1 MAAGVGPADS
11 VAAPDRLAHD
21 LRHDG
26 VIAGGKGK
34 RRAGKLGP
42 RLSLIPLHQPAK
54 PLIEPSGI
62 ESLRRGEGLGAAAA
76 PKGLDGLVGIAAKL
90 AAHTGNP
97 RWRDM
102 RAEAIEA

>member
-11 VAAPDRLAHD
+11 VAAPDRLAHG

-42 RLSLIPLHQPAK
+42 RLSLVPLHKPAK
-54 PLIEPSGI
+54 PLIEPSDI
-62 ESLRRGEGLGAAAA
+62 ESLRRGERLGAAAA
-76 PKGLDGLVGIAAKL
+76 PKGLDGLVSIAAKP
-90 AAHTGNP
+90 AAHAGDA

-102 RAEAIEA
+102 RTEAV